1 MGVSKNINSLS
12 KTLGF
17 KILLVSILGLLI
29 MIPMGLIRSVIDDR
43 QDYQKEAID
52 SIIKPIGGAFNLTGV
67 VIALPYTY
75 TVSTVREGKDG
86 KDKITYETRKDY
98 IIIMPDT
105 YNVSGFVETS
115 VLSRGIFKAPVFSS
129 DMKIT
134 GVFRK
139 YDDNISV
146 DEENIIWDEAILI
159 LATYDR
165 RNFKKLPDITVDD
178 KIVEQD
184 EYSVLPSTTLFSN
197 GFAFKIDENKIKSGF
212 DFIADISIQG
222 GKAINIVPMGGDN
235 KIEITSD
242 WQDPSFSGGW
252 LPTEREVGKDGFKAS
267 WAIASFNTSFSRSW
281 LEKDAGYDSQYDVVK
296 TSFLLL
302 NDNYQKTYRSIKYSI
317 LFIFVPF
324 FALFLCEILTRKKIH
339 IVQYALIGLANAV
352 FYMLLL
358 SISEHT
364 YFNLSYIISA
374 IMVII
379 LTSLYVGSITKT
391 LKLGIAIAFVE
402 FVIYL
407 FLFGILQLTD
417 YALLVGTIGLFL
429 AIAVAMYFTRNID
442 WYNTENNNLDKE

>member
-1 MGVSKNINSLS
+1 MGVLKNINSAG
-12 KTLGF
+12 KTLAF
-17 KILLVSILGLLI
+17 KILSVFILGLLI
-29 MIPMGLIRSVIDDR
+29 MIPMGLIKSIIDDR

-52 SIIKPIGGAFNLTGV
+52 SIIEPIGGAFYLTGLV
-67 VIALPYTY
+67 VAVPYYY
-75 TVSTVREGKDG
+75 TVSSEIQNGDKTEVKRE
-86 KDKITYETRKDY
+86 TYKDY

-105 YNVSGFVETS
+105 YNVEGFVETS
-115 VLSRGIFKAPVFSS
+115 VLNRGIFKAPVFSS
-129 DMKIT
+129 DMEIT

-139 YDDNISV
+139 YDDSISM
-146 DEENIIWDEAILI
+146 EGKRIIWDEAILI

-165 RNFKKLPDITVDD
+165 RNFKQLPDIMVDN
-178 KIVEQD
+178 KKVEQD
-184 EYSVLPSTTLFSN
+184 EHSVLPSTSLFSN
-197 GFAFKIDENKIKSGF
+197 GFAFEIDKNQIKNGF
-212 DFIADISIQG
+212 NFTANISIQG
-222 GKAINIVPMGGDN
+222 GKSINIVPMGGDN
-235 KIEITSD
+235 KIDLSSD

-252 LPTEREVGKDGFKAS
+252 LPTEREVGKTGFKAS
-267 WAIASFNTSFSRSW
+267 WAIASFNTAFSRTW
-281 LEKDAGYDSQYDVVK
+281 LEKNVSYDSGSVDIVE

-302 NDNYQKTYRSIKYSI
+302 NDNYKKTFRSIKYSI

-364 YFNLSYIISA
+364 YFNLAYIISA

-379 LTSLYVGSITKT
+379 LTALYVGSITKT
-391 LKLGIAIAFVE
+391 LKIGIVIAFVE
-402 FVIYL
+402 FLIYL

-442 WYNTENNNLDKE
+442 WYTKNENENT